1 MISSMVAPSGARSM
15 AISVACLVPS
25 RGVRALGAASVS
37 VGVSGAGSSVG
48 ASVAPAGAVFASS
61 GSMPM
66 AARPASVATSV
77 TPWPSP
83 VSRQTGSPLR
93 MSASTS

>member
-1 MISSMVAPSGARSM
+1 MVAPFGARSM

-25 RGVRALGAASVS
+25 RGVRALGADSAPVAVS
-37 VGVSGAGSSVG
+37 DAGSSNG
-48 ASVAPAGAVFASS
+48 ASVASAGAGFASS

-66 AARPASVATSV
+66 AARPASVAISV

-83 VSRQTGSPLR
+83 VSRQTG
-93 MSASTS
+93 